1 MFFFL
6 QPLLLGLIGRYLRL
20 PLTGMKN
27 GNRSRHR
34 WLLDRKNATTIFFI
48 LFPYQNLVAVFFFTV
63 HITNLAGC
71 TTPTTPL
78 FGADNSHEGPRRP
91 TAANKGRR
99 RGKRKPT
106 KREKGPND
114 TRHIVWAI

>member
-48 LFPYQNLVAVFFFTV
+48 LFTYHNLVAVFFFTV
-63 HITNLAGC
+63 QLTNLAGC

-78 FGADNSHEGPRRP
+78 FGADDGPQQ
-91 TAANKGRR
+91 
-99 RGKRKPT
+99 PT
-106 KREKGPND
+106 KADEEGKGSP
-114 TRHIVWAI
+114 